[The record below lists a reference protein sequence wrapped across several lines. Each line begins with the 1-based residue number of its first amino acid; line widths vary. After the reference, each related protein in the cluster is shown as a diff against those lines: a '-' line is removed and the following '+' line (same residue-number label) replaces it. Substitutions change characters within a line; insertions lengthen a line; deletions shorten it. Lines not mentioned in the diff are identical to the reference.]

1 MAALID
7 PFIEAWDLRELVRK
21 GDLHPREVADFFL
34 GRIERYNPTLGAYM
48 TVLADRALA
57 DARSIEA
64 SRGDASSLP
73 LFGVPYS
80 LKDLTPTKG
89 IRTTIGSVNYAD
101 SIPLE
106 DAEIAARM
114 FRSGGIF
121 LGKTSTPEFGGRPT
135 TEGGLCPIARNPWS
149 LEHNAG
155 GSSGGAAAQV
165 AAGLGPL
172 AEGSD
177 GGGSI
182 RGPCSNCGVV
192 GLKPSRGRLS
202 YAPHRGEAW
211 GGFAT
216 RGPIARTVRDVAL
229 MLDVLAGPVIGDPYW
244 APPPERPFV
253 DAVGFVPRNMRIA
266 TIATSALGAND
277 PEVTTSFESA
287 CKTLGEMG
295 HRIETI
301 DLDPGAMLLE
311 CARTLICVGIAAIP
325 IANMATVDPVVR
337 EMYDHGRK
345 VSAAEYINLV
355 AVMHNTARTI
365 VQRLDVYDALVT
377 PTMTKAAMRN
387 GTFPSRPER
396 YLDELWTWI
405 AFEYPFNA
413 TGQPA
418 VTLPAGFSKAGL
430 PIGLQIVGRPNGE
443 FDLLSLAASY
453 ETTRPWTHLRPRAF
467 DDAPA
472 GT

>member
-1 MAALID
+1 MASLID
-7 PFIEAWDLRELVRK
+7 PFIEAWELRELVRK
-21 GDLHPREVADFFL
+21 GELRPREVAEFFL
-34 GRIERYNPTLGAYM
+34 ARIERHNPTLGAYM

-64 SRGDASSLP
+64 SRGESSSLP

-89 IRTTIGSVNYAD
+89 IRTTIGSHNYAT

-106 DAEIAARM
+106 DAQIATRL

-121 LGKTSTPEFGGRPT
+121 LGKTSTPELGARPT
-135 TEGGLCPIARNPWS
+135 TEGGLCPIARNPWN
-149 LEHNAG
+149 LEYNAG

-182 RGPCSNCGVV
+182 RGPSSNCGVV
-192 GLKPSRGRLS
+192 GLKPSRGRLT

-216 RGPIARTVRDVAL
+216 RGPIARSVRDAAL
-229 MLDVLAGPVIGDPYW
+229 MLDVLAGPVVGDPYW
-244 APPPERPFV
+244 APPPEHSFV
-253 DAVGFVPRNMRIA
+253 EAVGSVPRNLRLAAIGA
-266 TIATSALGAND
+266 SALGAND
-277 PEVTTSFESA
+277 ADVTASFESA
-287 CKTLGEMG
+287 CMTMTEMG
-295 HRIETI
+295 HRIEPI

-311 CARTLICVGIAAIP
+311 CARTLICVGIAAVP
-325 IANMATVDPVVR
+325 IENIATVDPVVR
-337 EMYDHGRK
+337 EMHEHGRK
-345 VSAAEYINLV
+345 VSAADYINLV
-355 AVMHNTARTI
+355 TVMHNTARTI
-365 VQRLDVYDALVT
+365 VQRLDAYDALVT
-377 PTMTKAAMRN
+377 PTMTKPAMRN

-418 VTLPAGFSKAGL
+418 ITLPAGFSKDGL

-443 FDLLSLAASY
+443 LDLLSLAASY
-453 ETTRPWTHLRPRAF
+453 ESARPWRHLRPPAF
-467 DDAPA
+467 DEPSGAR
-472 GT
+472 